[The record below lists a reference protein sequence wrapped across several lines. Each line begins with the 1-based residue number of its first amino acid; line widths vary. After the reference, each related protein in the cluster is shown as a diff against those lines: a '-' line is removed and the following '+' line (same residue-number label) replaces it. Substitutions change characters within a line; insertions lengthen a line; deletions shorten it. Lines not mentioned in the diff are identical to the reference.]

1 MWYSVYNTISGLHG
15 KGGITVNF
23 DEYVE
28 RRGTGCVKWDSMVYA
43 FSGYDAKDA
52 IPMWVA
58 DSDFKCPPEVVEAVV
73 ERAQQG
79 VYGYCSR
86 QTPGM
91 QGAAVDWMKKRFGW
105 EIDKKWIVFMPG
117 IVPALAQAVQALTQ
131 PGDGVIIQQPV
142 YHPFRNCVVNND
154 RVVRNNALILEDD
167 NYRMNFEQ
175 LEELAAEENTKLMIL
190 CNPHNPIGQVWS
202 REDVERVCEICAKN
216 DVVLVSDEIHA
227 DLLMKGIEFASTGP
241 IAQEKGT
248 KCISCY
254 APSKTFNVA
263 GLQAS
268 AILIPDE
275 EIRTKVTWQMEKN
288 GLPGLNVFS
297 GVALEAAWTQGEW
310 YIEELMEYI
319 EANIDYAIEFIA
331 KYTPK
336 IKMKKP
342 QGTYLGWVDL
352 RGLGLVP
359 EEAERFFIER
369 AKIAANKGSGFGE
382 AGAGFMRVNFACH
395 RSTLEKALEQLRAA
409 YVKEFN

>member
-1 MWYSVYNTISGLHG
+1 M
-15 KGGITVNF
+15 NF
-23 DEYVE
+23 GEYVE
-28 RRGTGCVKWDSMVYA
+28 RRGTGCVKWDILAHA
-43 FSGYDAKDA
+43 FSGYDAEDA

-58 DSDFKCPPEVVEAVV
+58 DSDFQCPPEVTDAIIK
-73 ERAQQG
+73 RAQHG
-79 VYGYCSR
+79 VHGYCAQ
-86 QTPGM
+86 QTQNM
-91 QGAAVDWMKKRFGW
+91 QHAVIGWMKKRFGW
-105 EIDKKWIVFMPG
+105 EIDEKWIVYMPG

-154 RVVRNNALILEDD
+154 RVVRNNELILEGDQ
-167 NYRMNFEQ
+167 YRMNFEQ
-175 LEELAAEENTKLMIL
+175 LEEIAAEENTRLMIF

-216 DVVLVSDEIHA
+216 NVILVSDEIHA
-227 DLLMKGIEFASTGP
+227 DLLMRGVSFASTGP
-241 IAQEKGT
+241 IAQERGV

-275 EIRTKVTWQMEKN
+275 EIRKKFELQREKN
-288 GLPGLNVFS
+288 GMPGLNVFAC
-297 GVALEAAWTQGEW
+297 VALETLWTQSEW
-310 YIEELMEYI
+310 YVDEVMEYI
-319 EANIDYAIEFIA
+319 EANMDYAIEFFA

-342 QGTYLGWVDL
+342 QGTYLGWLDL
-352 RGLGLVP
+352 RDLGLTS

-395 RSTLEKALEQLRAA
+395 RSTLDKALEQLRAA
-409 YVKEFN
+409 YIKEFV